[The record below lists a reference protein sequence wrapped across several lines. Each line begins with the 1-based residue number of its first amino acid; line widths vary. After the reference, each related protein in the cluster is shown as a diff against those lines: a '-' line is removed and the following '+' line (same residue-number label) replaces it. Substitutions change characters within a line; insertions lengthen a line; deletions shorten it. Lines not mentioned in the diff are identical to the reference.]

1 MACGERPV
9 TGPYVA
15 DRTGRVGVGVIGA
28 GVISGTYLE
37 NMTSFPD
44 LEVLFVADL
53 DADRARAQAEAFGV
67 PGHGT
72 VNELLAIDEIE
83 IVVNLTIP
91 AVHTEVGHLIIA
103 AGKHVWSEKPLA
115 LDHVSGAALLDA
127 AHTCG
132 LQVAC
137 APDTVLGAGIQTA
150 MRAIDRGDIGEPLT
164 ATTMFHVPGPDI
176 WHPNPEFLFAGGA
189 GPLFDMG
196 PYYITTLV
204 HAFGAASK
212 VSAVSSKSLSTRTIG
227 SGPRQGTKFPV
238 EVPTH
243 HAALITFKD
252 GPSAQSTFSF
262 QNALPRAGFVEIS
275 GTEGTL
281 VLPDPNGFDGDST
294 LWRFGEEEPT
304 KIAAAGSTYGR
315 GSGVLD
321 LARSLR
327 NGGEARASGAIAAHV
342 LDVLIATSEAADSGE
357 AVKVASTVRKPTPL
371 PEAWNPAAAT
381 L

>member
-1 MACGERPV
+1 M

-15 DRTGRVGVGVIGA
+15 RRSGKVGVGVIGA
-28 GVISGTYLE
+28 GVISDTYLE

-72 VNELLAIDEIE
+72 VDELLEIDEIE

-91 AVHTEVGHLIIA
+91 AVHAKVSHQIIA

-115 LDHVSGAALLDA
+115 LDRASGAALLDA
-127 AHTCG
+127 ARACG

-164 ATTMFHVPGPDI
+164 ATTMFHVPGPDA
-176 WHPNPEFLFAGGA
+176 WHPNPEFLFARGA

-212 VSAVSSKSLSTRTIG
+212 VHAVSSKSLSTRTIG
-227 SGPRQGTKFPV
+227 SGPRQGTKFSV

-243 HAALITFKD
+243 HAALISFSN
-252 GPSAQSTFSF
+252 GQSAQSTFSF

-294 LWRFGEEEPT
+294 LWRFGDEEPT
-304 KIAAAGSTYGR
+304 TIAAAGSTYGR

-327 NGGEARASGAIAAHV
+327 NGGEVHASGAIAAHV
-342 LDVLIATSEAADSGE
+342 LDVLIAASEAADSGE
-357 AVKVASTVRKPTPL
+357 AVKVASTVEKPTPL
-371 PEAWNPAAAT
+371 PETWNPAAAT